1 MGAAE
6 TARSLQQRAEDYKAA
21 DLPSHNLMRLD
32 ASALLNTRCG
42 LQAYGMRTS

>member
-21 DLPSHNLMRLD
+21 DLPSHNLPKLAPQNEDR
-32 ASALLNTRCG
+32 RREYHG
-42 LQAYGMRTS
+42 RERRT